1 MKKNLIA
8 GLFLH
13 PAPVRYAARTLIR
26 KLHLGSYKQRLRIG
40 AVERAHYAYCVHNAA
55 ILASKLGYERISVL
69 EFGVAGGKGLVN
81 LEKHAQKIQ
90 KLLSV
95 NIEVYG
101 FDTGEGLPEP
111 LDYRDIPYHWKKGS
125 YKMDLPKLKAKL
137 KYAKLVLGDIRDTA
151 ARFFDEF
158 NPAPVGAAI
167 FDLDFYSSTVTAL
180 KMFDADEKYHLP
192 RAYCFFDDLVGTELH
207 LYCDHTGERLAINEF
222 NARNEDR
229 KFEPAYHLL
238 PRQAADPW
246 CHGIRIFHNFRHSR
260 YNDFASVPDQALP
273 LD

>member
-13 PAPVRYAARTLIR
+13 PAPGRYVAKTLIR
-26 KLHLGSYKQRLRIG
+26 KLHLGSYRQRLQIG
-40 AVERAHYAYCVHNAA
+40 AVERPHYAYCVHNAA

-69 EFGVAGGKGLVN
+69 EFGVAGGKGLFN
-81 LEKHAQKIQ
+81 LEKHAQKIRQ
-90 KLLSV
+90 LYPV
-95 NIEVYG
+95 DIEIYG

-151 ARFFDEF
+151 GRFFDEF
-158 NPAPVGAAI
+158 SPAPIGAAI

-180 KMFDADEKYHLP
+180 KMFDAGEEYHLP
-192 RAYCFFDDLVGTELH
+192 RAYCFFDDLVGTELQ

-222 NARNEDR
+222 NERNEDR
-229 KFEPAYHLL
+229 KFESAYHLL
-238 PRQAADPW
+238 PRQAVDPW
-246 CHGIRIFHNFRHSR
+246 CHGIRIFHNFKHSR
-260 YNDFASVPDQALP
+260 YNDFTSVPDQSLP